1 MAPDEI
7 YDPVHR
13 PRHYVGKAEPFDF
26 IQARGLNFA
35 EGNVIKYICR
45 WRKKGGAQDLY
56 KAKFYVEAL
65 IKEAGKAEY
74 LADRMSEDEIKIG
87 GTD

>member
-1 MAPDEI
+1 MAPDET
-7 YDPVHR
+7 YDPIYR
-13 PRHYVGKAEPFDF
+13 PAHYVGEAEPFDF

-45 WRKKGGAQDLY
+45 WRKKGGAQDLH

-65 IKEAGKAEY
+65 LNEASKNEY
-74 LADRMSEDEIKIG
+74 LVERMSEDEIKVG